1 MKVLLVGEFSRLHN
15 SLKEGLT
22 ALGHEVL
29 LVGTGDL
36 FKNYPVDVNIDSAFF
51 NKALPLFF
59 RRIILKISGF
69 DIAHFEIA
77 RRFKKALPQLKAF
90 DVVQLIN
97 EDALGIHPKL
107 QIPLLKK
114 LFQQNSSVFLLSC
127 GDDYINISHYLNQKE
142 RYSILTPYFN
152 NESLAK
158 KYQYSL
164 KYVSPPYKKMHDF
177 IYKNIKGVIASDIDY
192 HIPLKN
198 HDAYL
203 GLIANPININ
213 NVKFNPLKIDGKI
226 SIFHGVNTISSVR
239 KGNEIFENALKLIQQ
254 KYDSKV
260 SIKTTHSLPYKDYI
274 KVYNNAHI
282 VLDQVYSYDQ
292 GYNALEA
299 MAKGKVVF
307 TGAEQEWL
315 NHYQLKEDSVAIN
328 ALPNIDKI
336 VEKLELL
343 ILHPEKIED
352 ISKNARAFIEKEHD
366 YKKIAQKY
374 LDLWS
379 SSITEFSQ

>member
-51 NKALPLFF
+51 NKSLPLFF
-59 RRIILKISGF
+59 RKVILKISGF

-77 RRFKKALPQLKAF
+77 RRFKKTLPKLKSF

-107 QIPLLKK
+107 QIPLLEN
-114 LFQQNSSVFLLSC
+114 LFKHNSSVFLLSC
-127 GDDYINISHYLNQKE
+127 GDDYMNMSHHLNNTEAYSVLIPYLNNK
-142 RYSILTPYFN
+142 
-152 NESLAK
+152 SLAK
-158 KYQYSL
+158 KYHYSL
-164 KYVSPPYKKMHDF
+164 KYVSPPYKNLHDF

-203 GLIANPININ
+203 GLIANPINTN
-213 NVKFNPLKIDGKI
+213 NIAFNPLKIDGKI
-226 SIFHGVNTISSVR
+226 QIFHGVNTISSVR
-239 KGNEIFENALKLIQQ
+239 KGSQIFDDALRLIKQ

-260 SIKTTHSLPYKDYI
+260 AITTTHSLPYQDYI
-274 KVYNNAHI
+274 KVYKNAHI

-307 TGAEQEWL
+307 TGAEEEWL
-315 NHYQLKEDSVAIN
+315 NHYHLNEDMVAIN
-328 ALPNIDKI
+328 ALPNIDEI
-336 VEKLELL
+336 VEKLEML

-366 YKKIAQKY
+366 YIKVAQKY
-374 LDLWS
+374 IALWRKH
-379 SSITEFSQ
+379 

>member
-29 LVGTGDL
+29 LIGTGDL
-36 FKNYPVDVNIDSAFF
+36 FKNYPVDINIDSIFF
-51 NKALPLFF
+51 NKLLPLFF

-77 RRFKKALPQLKAF
+77 LRFKKVLNQLKGY

-107 QIPLLKK
+107 QIPLLEK
-114 LFQQNSSVFLLSC
+114 LFKQNSSVFLLSC
-127 GDDYINISHYLNQKE
+127 GDDYINISHYLNKTE
-142 RYSILTPYFN
+142 RYSVLTPYLN
-152 NESLAK
+152 NKSLAK
-158 KYQYSL
+158 KYHYSL
-164 KYVSPPYKKMHDF
+164 KYVSPPYKKLHDF

-192 HIPLKN
+192 HIPLIN

-203 GLIANPININ
+203 GLIANPINTKNID
-213 NVKFNPLKIDGKI
+213 FNPLKIDNKI
-226 SIFHGVNTISSVR
+226 QIFHGVNTISSVR
-239 KGNEIFENALKLIQQ
+239 KGSQIFDDALTLIQQ
-254 KYDSKV
+254 RYGSKV
-260 SIKTTHSLPYKDYI
+260 DIKTTHSLPYQDYI
-274 KVYNNAHI
+274 KTYNNAHI

-315 NHYQLKEDSVAIN
+315 NYYHLNEDTVAIN
-328 ALPNIDKI
+328 ALPNIDDI
-336 VEKLELL
+336 VKKLEIL
-343 ILHPEKIED
+343 ILNPEKIQD

-366 YKKIAQKY
+366 YIKVAHKY
-374 LDLWS
+374 ISLW
-379 SSITEFSQ
+379 EKR

>member
-15 SLKEGLT
+15 SLKEGLI

-29 LVGTGDL
+29 LIGTGDL
-36 FKNYPVDVNIDSAFF
+36 FKNYPVDIDIDSTFF
-51 NKALPLFF
+51 NRSLPLFF
-59 RRIILKISGF
+59 RKVIHKISGF
-69 DIAHFEIA
+69 DIAQLEIA
-77 RRFKKALPQLKAF
+77 HRFKSALPELKNY

-107 QIPLLKK
+107 QIPLLEK
-114 LFQQNSSVFLLSC
+114 LFKQNTTSFLLSC
-127 GDDYINISHYLNQKE
+127 GDDYINISHYINEKE
-142 RYSILTPYFN
+142 RYSILTPYLN
-152 NESLAK
+152 DKGLGK
-158 KYQYSL
+158 KYNYSL
-164 KYVSPPYKKMHDF
+164 KHLNPPYKKMHDF

-203 GLIANPININ
+203 GLIANPINTKNIT
-213 NVKFNPLKIDGKI
+213 FNPLKVDGKI
-226 SIFHGVNTISSVR
+226 QIFHGVNTISSDR
-239 KGNEIFENALKLIQQ
+239 KGSKIFEDALKIIKQ

-260 SIKTTHSLPYKDYI
+260 TINTTHSLPYEDYI

-315 NHYQLKEDSVAIN
+315 NYYNLKEDTIAIN
-328 ALPNIDKI
+328 ALPNTEKI
-336 VEKLELL
+336 VEKLEWL
-343 ILHPEKIED
+343 ILHPEKIET
-352 ISKNARAFIEKEHD
+352 ISKNARAFIEKEHN
-366 YKKIAQKY
+366 YINIAQKY
-374 LDLWS
+374 IDFWS
-379 SSITEFSQ
+379 NKIN

>member
-15 SLKEGLT
+15 SLKEGLID
-22 ALGHEVL
+22 LGHEVL

-36 FKNYPVDVNIDSAFF
+36 FKNYPVDINIDSTFF
-51 NKALPLFF
+51 NKSLPLFF
-59 RRIILKISGF
+59 RKVILKISGF
-69 DIAHFEIA
+69 DIAHLEIA
-77 RRFKKALPQLKAF
+77 LRFNKALPKLKAY
-90 DVVQLIN
+90 DVIQLIN

-107 QIPLLKK
+107 QIPLLEK
-114 LFQQNSSVFLLSC
+114 LFKQNSSVFLLSC

-142 RYSILTPYFN
+142 RYSILTPYFTD
-152 NESLAK
+152 ESLAK

-164 KYVSPPYKKMHDF
+164 KYTGPPYKKLHDF

-203 GLIANPININ
+203 GLIANPINTNDIT
-213 NVKFNPLKIDGKI
+213 FNPLETGGKI
-226 SIFHGVNTISSVR
+226 QIFHGVNTISSVR
-239 KGNEIFENALKLIQQ
+239 KGSKIIEEALKIIQQ
-254 KYDSKV
+254 KHDAKV
-260 SIKTTHSLPYKDYI
+260 NIKTTRSLPYADYI

-315 NHYQLKEDSVAIN
+315 NHYDLKEDSVAIN
-328 ALPNIDKI
+328 ALPNAESIA
-336 VEKLELL
+336 EKLEWL
-343 ILHPEKIED
+343 ILNPDKIED

-366 YKKIAQKY
+366 YIKIAQKY
-374 LDLWS
+374 VGLW
-379 SSITEFSQ
+379 EQD

>member
-51 NKALPLFF
+51 NKSLPLFF
-59 RRIILKISGF
+59 RKVILKISGF

-77 RRFKKALPQLKAF
+77 RRFKKTLPKLKSF

-107 QIPLLKK
+107 QIPLLEK
-114 LFQQNSSVFLLSC
+114 LFKQNSSVFLLSC
-127 GDDYINISHYLNQKE
+127 GDDYINISHYLNNTE
-142 RYSILTPYFN
+142 RYSVLTPYLN
-152 NESLAK
+152 NKSLAK
-158 KYQYSL
+158 KYHYSL
-164 KYVSPPYKKMHDF
+164 KYVSPPYKNLHDF

-203 GLIANPININ
+203 GLIANPINTN
-213 NVKFNPLKIDGKI
+213 NIAFNPLKIDGKI
-226 SIFHGVNTISSVR
+226 QIFHGVNTISSVR
-239 KGNEIFENALKLIQQ
+239 KGSQIFDDALRLIKQ

-260 SIKTTHSLPYKDYI
+260 AITTTHSLPYQDYI
-274 KVYNNAHI
+274 KVYKNAHI

-307 TGAEQEWL
+307 TGAEEEWL
-315 NHYQLKEDSVAIN
+315 NHYHLNEDMVAIN
-328 ALPNIDKI
+328 ALPNIDEI
-336 VEKLELL
+336 VEKLEML

-366 YKKIAQKY
+366 YIKVAQKY
-374 LDLWS
+374 IALWRKH
-379 SSITEFSQ
+379 